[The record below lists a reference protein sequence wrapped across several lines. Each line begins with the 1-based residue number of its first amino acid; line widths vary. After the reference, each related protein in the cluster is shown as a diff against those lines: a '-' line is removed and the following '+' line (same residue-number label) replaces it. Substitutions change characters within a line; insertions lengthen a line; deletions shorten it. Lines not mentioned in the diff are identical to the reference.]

1 MQKRNVE
8 VRAADTFLQ
17 LMRSQPIPTND
28 TYNPNSPLLIRRITV
43 KNDVK
48 RREKQADGDSGFHSG
63 ADEGNLRFPRSGPLL
78 LFVARSLPQ
87 QRLVP
92 VQNGTAPKLGQA
104 ALCVYET
111 A

>member
-48 RREKQADGDSGFHSG
+48 RREKQADGDSGVC
-63 ADEGNLRFPRSGPLL
+63 DLEGGDCMR
-78 LFVARSLPQ
+78 A
-87 QRLVP
+87 
-92 VQNGTAPKLGQA
+92 
-104 ALCVYET
+104 
-111 A
+111 